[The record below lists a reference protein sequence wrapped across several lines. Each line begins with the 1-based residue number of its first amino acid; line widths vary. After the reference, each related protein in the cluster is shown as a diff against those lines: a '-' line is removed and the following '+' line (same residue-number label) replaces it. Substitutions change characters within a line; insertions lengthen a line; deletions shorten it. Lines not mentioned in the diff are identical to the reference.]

1 MAADLIVYKPV
12 LTGLDIDAVAFV
24 NATEAGDLCLNADGA
39 TVLLFENGAT
49 QEVIITVNS
58 IKPCSHGQDHNSVCT
73 IPVDKRRLIGPFDM
87 GRFND
92 ANGKIAISYGGA
104 VLLLKVK
111 AFSVQPTLI

>member
-1 MAADLIVYKPV
+1 MADDLVVYKPV

-24 NATEAGDLCLNADGA
+24 NATEAGDLCPNDGD

-49 QEVIITVNS
+49 QEVVITINS
-58 IKPCSHGQDHNSVCT
+58 LKPCSHGQDHNSVCT
-73 IPVDKRRLIGPFDM
+73 IPTDKRRLIGPFDR

-92 ANGKIAISYGGA
+92 PNGKIGIAYGGA

>member
-12 LTGLDIDAVAFV
+12 LTGLDIDAPAWV
-24 NATEAGDLCLNADGA
+24 NATEAGDLCPNDGK

-49 QEVIITVNS
+49 QEVVITVDS
-58 IKPCSHGQDHNSVCT
+58 IKPCSHGQDHNSICT
-73 IPVDKRRLIGPFDM
+73 IPTDKRRLIGPFDA

-92 ANGKIAISYGGA
+92 ANGKIAITYGGA